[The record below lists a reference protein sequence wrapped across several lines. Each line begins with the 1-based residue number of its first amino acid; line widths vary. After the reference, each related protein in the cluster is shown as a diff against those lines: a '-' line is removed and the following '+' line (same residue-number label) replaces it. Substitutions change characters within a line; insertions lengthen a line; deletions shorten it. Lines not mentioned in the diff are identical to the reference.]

1 MISIDLS
8 GKLAIITGASG
19 ELGRMIA
26 RTLAKAGADIAIQY
40 LHGKDRA
47 EALADEIR
55 DIGVRAEIFQADI
68 TKLADVMVM
77 KDAVL
82 TKLGEPDIVVD
93 AAVIQYTPWTTVLEQ
108 PISDYES
115 QFASCVLHN
124 VNMAKAFIPAMQRK
138 KWGRFIGINT
148 ECAMQVFPGQSAYAS
163 AKRGMDG
170 IFRVLAKEVGTDGIT
185 VNQVAPGW
193 MISDNWRKNPGDDSA
208 YAAKIPLKHRGE
220 DQDIANAVLF
230 LASEL
235 AGFITGVYL
244 PVCGGNEM
252 PCI

>member
-19 ELGRMIA
+19 ELGRVIA